1 MLRWVLTFLIVSL
14 VAGLFGFTNIA
25 GTASEIARVLF
36 VIFLV
41 LLVVS
46 ALVHAFRGKSPN

>member
-14 VAGLFGFTNIA
+14 VAALFGFTNIA

-46 ALVHAFRGKSPN
+46 ALMHAFRGKSPN